1 MTVLRSPSISPEVR
15 SFTPFLISLFP
26 PEAEITAD
34 SELIE
39 DLDISSMDVLFLI
52 SSLEEEFHISVLE
65 KEIRKMVTV
74 GDVAQ
79 VIQALI
85 K

>member
-1 MTVLRSPSISPEVR
+1 MFDQDVLKRVVELFSTMT
-15 SFTPFLISLFP
+15 
-26 PEAEITAD
+26 EAEEINEE

-39 DLDISSMDVLFLI
+39 DLELSSMDVMFLI
-52 SSLEEEFHISVLE
+52 SSLEEEFQVSVPE

-79 VIQALI
+79 TIEALI